1 MTAPPIPSTLYQD
14 QEKHKFAD
22 FSQSTPDLEFH
33 KDLSSIATDS
43 SPKQNR
49 YLKAGRARGFSQ
61 AELKRR
67 RQKVHF
73 GLVVLFIIVYM
84 SYMIGRSFLS
94 SRRGMSP
101 ETTRVLM
108 DTIHFLGEKMHVKHH
123 NMSTLANGTLP
134 THYTL
139 PSGDRIP
146 AVALGMILTPANAIK
161 TLTTIYLGVWK
172 AGPGQV
178 GPAVKVRENSRA
190 QIILD
195 LQQLPHRRR
204 SKQGT
209 DTLTEHG
216 FMVLVLTYLSIFAF
230 RT

>member
-1 MTAPPIPSTLYQD
+1 MTAPSPPIPSTPYQN
-14 QEKHKFAD
+14 QEKNNFAN
-22 FSQSTPDLEFH
+22 FRQSTSDLEFH
-33 KDLSSIATDS
+33 KDLSSIATE
-43 SPKQNR
+43 PPTKQNR

-94 SRRGMSP
+94 TRRGMSP

-146 AVALGMILTPANAIK
+146 AVALGMF
-161 TLTTIYLGVWK
+161 LTTYSECMKNLTAIYLGVWK

-178 GPAVKVRENSRA
+178 GPAVKVRDNS
-190 QIILD
+190 
-195 LQQLPHRRR
+195 LPN
-204 SKQGT
+204 
-209 DTLTEHG
+209 
-216 FMVLVLTYLSIFAF
+216 YP
-230 RT
+230 